1 MLAALVSLL
10 FLLLPLSAGADEMKL
25 WRVGAA
31 NYGMDFETH
40 RTFSVQPK
48 PVAKEQQETRMSGS
62 ELRERF
68 GTGLTYGVMQLKW
81 RGELCVSLRKNFDQC
96 DLTIEHDR
104 VLVFSRERKG
114 AFPIRIQFGLRR

>member
-10 FLLLPLSAGADEMKL
+10 LLLPLSAGADEMKL

-40 RTFSVQPK
+40 QTFSVQPK
-48 PVAKEQQETRMSGS
+48 PVAKERQDIHLSGS
-62 ELRERF
+62 EMQERF
-68 GTGLTYGVMQLKW
+68 GTGLTYGVMQLRW

-96 DLTIEHDR
+96 DLTIERDR